1 MIKYYL
7 IHGIDKSRAQRMSEE
22 FIKANIP
29 ENDVTW
35 IISHNKDQI
44 TDEFAKSLLIQTE
57 SVSCGRY
64 VHAGC
69 PYLRKGQISCAYK
82 HYLALKDI
90 VEKGYQYSII
100 MEDNIQ
106 FKGNVV
112 NAVTR
117 YLNELNSNYPEWDI
131 LFDGEI
137 PYRDGELR
145 EDRIVYPKSNEMTEF
160 GHGGTR
166 YARFYLLTKECA
178 KKLYEN
184 YIPFNNAPDWWMNDL
199 FRKLNIKALWSE
211 PSISEGAPHESTAN

>member
-7 IHGIDKSRAQRMSEE
+7 IHGIDKTRAPRMSDE
-22 FIKANIP
+22 FLKASIP

-35 IISHNKDQI
+35 IVSHNKDKI
-44 TDEFAKSLLIQTE
+44 SDDFARSLLIQTE
-57 SVSCGRY
+57 SLSCGRY

-90 VEKGYQYSII
+90 VEKGHQYSII

-106 FKGNVV
+106 FKGDVINTVS
-112 NAVTR
+112 R
-117 YLNELNSNYPEWDI
+117 YLYELNTYYPEWDI

-137 PYRDGELR
+137 PYRDGECR
-145 EDRIVYPKSNEMTEF
+145 EDRIIYPKSNEMTEF

-166 YARFYLLTKECA
+166 YARFYLLTNECA

-184 YIPFNNAPDWWMNDL
+184 FIPFNNAPDWWMNDL
-199 FRKLNIKALWSE
+199 FRKLNIKSYWSE